1 MERNKVIAMLERCWK
16 HECDKCDWRDGASG
30 YPWSCPLRNQAE
42 KAAIELLKVQM
53 PRVMTRKEIEDSDG
67 SEFYSEHRDEEY
79 MYLDHTEGS
88 AYLMGNID
96 RLSLTKLRWED
107 YGKTWRCWTARPT
120 DEQRKAV
127 KWDD

>member
-1 MERNKVIAMLERCWK
+1 MPDREKVMRGIEACSDSDIMMQCSVCPYYEIHQRCVTTIM
-16 HECDKCDWRDGASG
+16 RDAH
-30 YPWSCPLRNQAE
+30 A
-42 KAAIELLKVQM
+42 LLKELE

-96 RLSLTKLRWED
+96 RLQLTKLRWED
-107 YGKTWRCWTARPT
+107 YGKTWRCWTARPS
-120 DEQRKAV
+120 DEQRKEV
-127 KWDD
+127 KWDG